1 MKEPKWLKPEIA
13 LTVHGM
19 LLADHGG
26 SAGIRDKELLESAL
40 HRPQQKY
47 AYEDNCSLHDLAASL
62 SFGIAKNHPFVDGN
76 KRVALTLGLVF
87 LEINGIETNAPEAE
101 AAATFEALAA
111 GSLSEM
117 ELSQWLKVH
126 GRGT

>member
-1 MKEPKWLKPEIA
+1 MKKPKWLKPEIA
-13 LTVHGM
+13 LSVHSM
-19 LLADHGG
+19 LLAEHGG
-26 SAGIRDKELLESAL
+26 SAGLRDKELLESAL
-40 HRPQQKY
+40 HRPQQKH
-47 AYEDNCSLHDLAASL
+47 AYEDGCSLYDLAASL

-87 LEINGIETNAPEAE
+87 LDINGIEINAPEAE

-111 GSLSEM
+111 GTLSEV
-117 ELSQWLKVH
+117 ELSQWLKLH

>member
-1 MKEPKWLKPEIA
+1 MNEPRWLKNEIA
-13 LTVHGM
+13 LTVHSM
-19 LLADHGG
+19 LLAEHGG
-26 SAGIRDKELLESAL
+26 SGGVRDKELLESAL

-47 AYEDNCSLHDLAASL
+47 AYEKACSLYDLAASL

-87 LEINGIETNAPEAE
+87 LEINGIEVNAPEAD

-111 GSLSEM
+111 GSLSEL
-117 ELSQWLKVH
+117 ELSQWLRFH
-126 GRGT
+126 GGET